1 MKQLIISIFYLF
13 VLLSTAVAGET
24 LLLGNK
30 TQGGLIFGITDPE
43 NKVELNG
50 KKIRLSDEGHFLIG
64 FGRDAPKKAFLK
76 IITHNGKIERRVL
89 KVKAQTYIIQ
99 KISGLPTRKVTP
111 KLEDLARIKADNKNI
126 AKVRALNTNK
136 TYFSSGFVWPVNG
149 PISGFFGSQRILN
162 GKPKNTHKGVDIAAP
177 EGTPILASADGIVV
191 LVDLNMFYTG
201 KTVMLDHG
209 FGLTSVYA
217 HMSAASVEEGEFVK
231 KGDVIGKVG
240 KTGRATGPHLHW
252 GVTLHYTHLDP
263 LLLVGKSN

>member
-1 MKQLIISIFYLF
+1 M
-13 VLLSTAVAGET
+13 
-24 LLLGNK
+24 
-30 TQGGLIFGITDPE
+30 TQGGLIFGVTDPK

-64 FGRDAPKKAFLK
+64 FGRDAPKKAILK
-76 IITHNGKIERRVL
+76 IISYNGKIKSRALEVR
-89 KVKAQTYIIQ
+89 AQKYKTQ
-99 KISGLPTRKVTP
+99 KIFGLPTRKVTP
-111 KLEDLARIKADNKNI
+111 KLEDLARIKADNNSI
-126 AKVRALNTNK
+126 ARVRALNTDK
-136 TYFSSGFVWPVNG
+136 TYFSSGFLWPVNG

-177 EGTPILASADGIVV
+177 EGTPILASADGIVA

-217 HMSAASVEEGEFVK
+217 HMSDVSVEESEFVK

-263 LLLVGKSN
+263 LLLVGELN